1 MTPTQLTV
9 KEAIEQG
16 YTLYGYDGYGYQS
29 LFEISDLD
37 ADEIESAEDNGRTI
51 IAADKEPRYVSVTVK
66 DLYDD
71 LIDNLM
77 DREEAKGK
85 DTREIEHLVKTAV
98 DWDDIAAKINAA
110 LKTRPYY
117 PLTDIKLVP

>member
-29 LFEISDLD
+29 LGEISDLD
-37 ADEIESAEDNGRTI
+37 ADEIKSAEDNGRTI

-77 DREEAKGK
+77 DREEAHGD

-98 DWDDIAAKINAA
+98 NWEDVAAKINAA

-117 PLTDIKLVP
+117 TLTDIKLVP